1 MAINLWYEKLVNNEQ
16 QIQIND
22 KYWNIYVKEKLNIIK
37 WINTI
42 YKTLGHDFCIK
53 NQMYV

>member
-1 MAINLWYEKLVNNEQ
+1 MAINLWNEKLVNNEQ

-22 KYWNIYVKEKLNIIK
+22 KYLNIYAKEKINIIK

-42 YKTLGHDFCIK
+42 YKTL
-53 NQMYV
+53 